1 MLARAATLASQA
13 QHGHSASEVV
23 LAADGDAPPVLVKNP
38 ERQVP
43 PLVKG
48 TSLRP
53 RVGTAVSAH
62 LTSCQDLRVCS
73 LLFYTGTY
81 IVSCLL
87 VCHTWPCGL
96 DGQMTASRGGASSR
110 HCTTTRRRPP
120 SSRLGNTCSA
130 VPLPCFSLCWRS
142 TLCFW

>member
-48 TSLRP
+48 TSLKAEGRHGSKCP
-53 RVGTAVSAH
+53 LDVLPGP
-62 LTSCQDLRVCS
+62 QG
-73 LLFYTGTY
+73 LF
-81 IVSCLL
+81 L
-87 VCHTWPCGL
+87 VVLH
-96 DGQMTASRGGASSR
+96 R
-110 HCTTTRRRPP
+110 HVYR
-120 SSRLGNTCSA
+120 
-130 VPLPCFSLCWRS
+130 
-142 TLCFW
+142 